1 MAQRWY
7 IGNWKSAERVDRP
20 KGGLEMLD
28 SAGGILLAFVMVLFS
43 FLSYWVVWSL
53 NGLGKEPRIE
63 EIPKAG
69 EKGRT
74 GRPRLGQR
82 RKREY

>member
-1 MAQRWY
+1 
-7 IGNWKSAERVDRP
+7 
-20 KGGLEMLD
+20 MLD